1 MRQWVARAHCE
12 EIGTDTLLF
21 DKVYT
26 DIEKARKEVKRLNGL
41 HSGLGYHYSLVEL
54 VDVEDNKVVEDMTD
68 NEREIRQKEIWAIAN
83 ELDDIIDYD
92 EWSAREYGETKVD
105 TFGTAYR
112 LYEAGYRKVKDS
124 VKESKN
130 G

>member
-26 DIEKARKEVKRLNGL
+26 DIEEARKEVKRLNNL
-41 HSGLGYHYSLVEL
+41 HSSLGYHYSLVEL
-54 VDVEDNKVVEDMTD
+54 VDVEDNKMIEDMSEE
-68 NEREIRQKEIWAIAN
+68 EREERNKEILSISN
-83 ELDDIIDYD
+83 ELGDIIDYD

-105 TFGTAYR
+105 TFGTAWR